1 MTFFLFPLEIPHMKS
16 PSRSSRPALK
26 SRIAQQSVAARKSP
40 APRSPHGARN
50 SRPHASST
58 ARPWTKSRSGKPFRG
73 GNLTLA
79 QARALDKAWE
89 AARVGDDIPYS
100 LIPLVA
106 LLDLLS
112 IPAFYSLMMAQRGA
126 RALMAGILRSVQK
139 RETAPA
145 PSLRG
150 TPDANDIDTAWRI
163 VPRTL
168 QDALRI
174 GSRLL
179 DLEPAVDNSFVWK
192 ENPRSGRREIV
203 ARHAGIKGWLQLH
216 CPTVRYKTAM
226 RYKKLASRLRTICGV
241 PGNVP
246 LEWLLPDAPVYP
258 AGGLDAKTLAAI
270 EKGRKE
276 LASILA
282 ETSSLRGL
290 DRVAAQRMDIVRI
303 PRGNKEISLV
313 SHKKR
318 TGKSRV
324 PGSRGCKGD
333 SSPEKSPAESKTP
346 HSGPSPTA
354 SRQKSGPNAVPPGTV
369 ADKRIRAALEQ
380 AFFRP
385 EGRKILSLCHRLLGR
400 RDSPTSPRHLPGPQP
415 PG

>member
-1 MTFFLFPLEIPHMKS
+1 MKS
-16 PSRSSRPALK
+16 PRPALK
-26 SRIAQQSVAARKSP
+26 SRTAQKSLSARKSP
-40 APRSPHGARN
+40 APHGARN
-50 SRPHASST
+50 SRPRSASS
-58 ARPWTKSRSGKPFRG
+58 ARPWTKSRSDIPFRG
-73 GNLTLA
+73 SNLTLA

-89 AARVGDDIPYS
+89 AARVGDDVPYS
-100 LIPLVA
+100 LLPVVA
-106 LLDLLS
+106 LLDILS
-112 IPAFYSLMMAQRGA
+112 IPAFFSLVLAQRGA
-126 RALMAGILRSVQK
+126 RALMARILRSVQK
-139 RETAPA
+139 RETSPS

-150 TPDANDIDTAWRI
+150 TPDASDIDAAWRI
-163 VPRTL
+163 VPRTI

-179 DLEPAVDNSFVWK
+179 DLEPTVDNSFVWK
-192 ENPRSGRREIV
+192 ENARSGRREIV

-246 LEWLLPDAPVYP
+246 LEWLLPDAPVPP
-258 AGGLDAKTLAAI
+258 ADGLEAGTLAAI
-270 EKGRKE
+270 GKGRKK

-303 PRGNKEISLV
+303 PRGNRKISLI
-313 SHKKR
+313 SHKER

-324 PGSRGCKGD
+324 PVPRSRKD
-333 SSPEKSPAESKTP
+333 NSAPETSVAARKTP
-346 HSGPSPTA
+346 HSGSAPTA
-354 SRQKSGPNAVPPGTV
+354 SRKKTGFPPSPPDTA
-369 ADKRIRAALEQ
+369 ADKRIRVVLEQ
-380 AFFRP
+380 AFLRP

-400 RDSPTSPRHLPGPQP
+400 REAPPSPRHP
-415 PG
+415 PVPHPPA